1 MKTIEIKDNQDGVLL
16 KDKVENNDLLDV
28 IKSLQDISLIPV
40 KDLLHKCN
48 RNVFLLSNEDKIEDK
63 FIFWLSYANE
73 LEKCMIHTGNI
84 AGFVEYKGIQIDITS
99 RFANGKND
107 FFLHYMLSKVFN
119 INLTN
124 LQHSEEKD
132 KLFDFLIFLFPYYL
146 KESFKKGIF
155 RRYERFSYNDS
166 HLKGTIDIPRFVRK
180 DIPFLGKIAYN
191 TREYTADNILTEL
204 VRHTI
209 EYIKVGRY
217 KSILVNSEISKYVK
231 SIIESTPSYSKN
243 KRELIINRNL
253 KPIRHPYYSEWTDLQ
268 AICLAILRHRKIR
281 YSGENDNKVHGILFD
296 VSWLWEEYLS
306 VLLKPRGV
314 HHTHNRTGQG
324 RCYLFNDGSAPR
336 YPDYYSADKVFD
348 AKYKR
353 LGKHDSISSID
364 RDDMHQ
370 MITYMHCLKKKSG
383 VFLYP
388 VGNGRNEKEKDKLEE
403 KSLNGFGGSVGAY
416 GLKIPSCDNDSFT
429 CFSNLMKE
437 SEDEFIS
444 RLFKN

>member
-180 DIPFLGKIAYN
+180 DIPFLGKIA
-191 TREYTADNILTEL
+191 
-204 VRHTI
+204 
-209 EYIKVGRY
+209 
-217 KSILVNSEISKYVK
+217 
-231 SIIESTPSYSKN
+231 
-243 KRELIINRNL
+243 
-253 KPIRHPYYSEWTDLQ
+253 
-268 AICLAILRHRKIR
+268 
-281 YSGENDNKVHGILFD
+281 
-296 VSWLWEEYLS
+296 
-306 VLLKPRGV
+306 
-314 HHTHNRTGQG
+314 
-324 RCYLFNDGSAPR
+324 
-336 YPDYYSADKVFD
+336 
-348 AKYKR
+348 
-353 LGKHDSISSID
+353 
-364 RDDMHQ
+364 
-370 MITYMHCLKKKSG
+370 
-383 VFLYP
+383 
-388 VGNGRNEKEKDKLEE
+388 
-403 KSLNGFGGSVGAY
+403 
-416 GLKIPSCDNDSFT
+416 
-429 CFSNLMKE
+429 
-437 SEDEFIS
+437 
-444 RLFKN
+444 